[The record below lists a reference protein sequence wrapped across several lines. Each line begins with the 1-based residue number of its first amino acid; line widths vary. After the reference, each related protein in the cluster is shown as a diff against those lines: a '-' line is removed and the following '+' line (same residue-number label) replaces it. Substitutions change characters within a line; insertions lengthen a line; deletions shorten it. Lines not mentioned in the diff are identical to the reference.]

1 MMNETQTV
9 GFEYTIEVLDKDG
22 NVTDR
27 EVVHN
32 IMPLEG
38 IHHVLNTVLKG
49 GAQVAQWHI
58 GLYETA
64 YTPTPNDIMATF
76 PTQAVETTE
85 YASATRMTFTPG
97 TLAAGSVDNSA
108 NAVEFE
114 FTAAKLIYGGFIS
127 SSSAKGSTSG
137 VLLSAVRFGSP
148 KSVDSSSTLR
158 VTAGFTMASL

>member
-1 MMNETQTV
+1 MMNETQSV

-32 IMPLEG
+32 IMPIEG

-49 GAQVAQWHI
+49 GAQVAQWYI
-58 GLYETA
+58 GLYEST

-76 PTQAVETTE
+76 PTQSVETTE
-85 YASATRMTFTPG
+85 YVSATRMAFTPG
-97 TLAAGSVDNSA
+97 ALAAGSVDNSA
-108 NAVEFE
+108 NSAEFD
-114 FTAAKLIYGGFIS
+114 FTAAKMIYGGFIS

>member
-9 GFEYTIEVLDKDG
+9 GFEYTVEVLDKDG

-27 EVVHN
+27 EVAHN

-64 YTPTPNDIMATF
+64 YTPTPNDTMANF
-76 PTQAVETTE
+76 PSAAVEATE
-85 YASATRMTFTPG
+85 YAATTRMPFTPG
-97 TLAAGSVDNSA
+97 NLAAGSVDNSA

>member
-1 MMNETQTV
+1 MMNETQSV
-9 GFEYTIEVLDKDG
+9 GFEYTVEVLDKDG

-32 IMPLEG
+32 IMPIEG

-58 GLYETA
+58 GLYESA
-64 YTPTPNDIMATF
+64 HTPTPNDIMATF

-85 YASATRMTFTPG
+85 YVSTTRMPFTPG
-97 TLAAGSVDNSA
+97 TLTAGSVDNSA
-108 NAVEFE
+108 NSAEFD
-114 FTAAKLIYGGFIS
+114 FTTTKLIYGGFLS

>member
-9 GFEYTIEVLDKDG
+9 GFEYTVEVLDKDG

-64 YTPTPNDIMATF
+64 YTPTPNDKMANF
-76 PTQAVETTE
+76 PSAAVEATE
-85 YASATRMTFTPG
+85 YEATTRLPFTPG
-97 TLAAGSVDNSA
+97 NLADGSVDNSA
-108 NAVEFE
+108 NAAEFK